1 LERKCL
7 LTLSVFQIRRR
18 FLMSKVKDPKLAAEG
33 RMKIEWAENHMPAL
47 MKIREQFAKEK
58 PLKGLTIAACLH
70 VTKETAVLMH
80 TLKDG
85 GAVVG
90 LCGSNPLSTQDD
102 IAAALAE
109 DGINV
114 FAWRGVSNDEY
125 YWCLNQVLD
134 LKPNITMDDG
144 GDLVATIHSKR
155 QDLLKN
161 IIGGTEE
168 TTTGVI
174 RFRSMEK
181 DKALKYPVI
190 SVNDAYTKH
199 LFDNHWGTAQS
210 TLDGIMRSTSVLL
223 AGKNFVVGGYGWC
236 GRGIATRARGMGSS
250 VIVTEVDPVKAL
262 EAYMDGFRVMSMS
275 EAAKIG
281 DIFVTASGDKDLIR
295 KEHMEKMKS
304 GAILANSG
312 HFNVEINVKDLESL
326 SSRKKAV
333 RPNVEEYKLKS
344 GKKLYLLG
352 EGRLVNLAAAEGHP
366 PEVMQMSF
374 SNQALCAKYLKENK
388 GKLEPKVYN
397 VPKEIDS
404 RVAQLALQAAG
415 IQIDSLTPEQKK
427 YLESWQEGT

>member
-1 LERKCL
+1 
-7 LTLSVFQIRRR
+7 
-18 FLMSKVKDPKLAAEG
+18 MSKVKDSKLAAEG
-33 RMKIEWAENHMPAL
+33 RQKIEWAENLMPAL
-47 MKIREQFAKEK
+47 MRIREQFAKEK

-70 VTKETAVLMH
+70 VTKETAVLMR

-109 DGINV
+109 DGINI
-114 FAWRGVSNDEY
+114 FAWRGVNSDEY

-155 QDLLKN
+155 PDLLKN

-199 LFDNHWGTAQS
+199 LFDNRYGTGQS
-210 TLDGIMRSTSVLL
+210 TIDGIVRASSVLL

-236 GRGIATRARGMGSS
+236 GRGIASRAKGMGCK
-250 VIVTEVDPVKAL
+250 VIVTEVDPVRAL
-262 EAYMDGFRVMSMS
+262 EAYMDGFQVMSMG
-275 EAAKIG
+275 EAAKTG

-295 KEHMEKMKS
+295 KEHFQSMKP

-312 HFNVEINVKDLESL
+312 HFNVEINIKDLESL
-326 SSRKKAV
+326 SSGKRTV

-374 SNQALCAKYLKENK
+374 SNQALCARYLKENK

-397 VPKEIDS
+397 VPKDIDS
-404 RVAQLALQAAG
+404 RVAQLALEAAG
-415 IQIDSLTPEQKK
+415 IKIDSLNPEQKK